1 MLIKKKHLL
10 IKGISRDRIRIIQK
24 GGFYMG
30 EKTRVF
36 IGKSFITAMGIICLT
51 KPIKA
56 LAGPPPDLPNYTP
69 SATYYEFDYDSF
81 NVDDC
86 FHLIYRDGVVFPAVN
101 IENLLFAVDPETYE
115 VEKYLIQKKAV
126 TILNGYYN
134 GNNPSPY
141 RFVADTYTYYILY
154 DSKTKEKL
162 CSGREE
168 MGDNLYEQ
176 LKKEKICISSNNIG
190 NYFEEYEGRK
200 DLTFQEVEKVE
211 RSLPKIV
218 AAMDD
223 YDNNQFTLK

>member
-1 MLIKKKHLL
+1 
-10 IKGISRDRIRIIQK
+10 
-24 GGFYMG
+24 MG

-36 IGKSFITAMGIICLT
+36 IGKSFITAMGIICLS

-56 LAGPPPDLPNYTP
+56 LAGPGLPNYTP
-69 SATYYEFDYDSF
+69 LATYYEFDYDSF

-115 VEKYLIQKKAV
+115 VEKYLIQKKDV

-154 DSKTKEKL
+154 DSKTKEEL

-211 RSLPKIV
+211 RCLPKIV

-223 YDNNQFTLK
+223 YDNNQFTLKWFKWKNTFL

>member
-1 MLIKKKHLL
+1 
-10 IKGISRDRIRIIQK
+10 
-24 GGFYMG
+24 MG

-56 LAGPPPDLPNYTP
+56 LAGPPLGLPNYTP

-101 IENLLFAVDPETYE
+101 IENLLFTIDPKTYE
-115 VEKYLIQKKAV
+115 VETYLIQRKEV
-126 TILNGYYN
+126 TVLNGYYN
-134 GNNPSPY
+134 GKNPSPY

-154 DSKTKEKL
+154 DSKTKEEL

-168 MGDNLYEQ
+168 MEDNLYEQ
-176 LKKEKICISSNNIG
+176 LKREKICISSNNIG
-190 NYFEEYEGRK
+190 YYFEEYEGRK
-200 DLTFQEVEKVE
+200 DLTFQEVEKLE
-211 RSLPKIV
+211 SSLPEIV
-218 AAMDD
+218 AAMED
-223 YDNNQFTLK
+223 YQKNNNQLTLK

>member
-1 MLIKKKHLL
+1 
-10 IKGISRDRIRIIQK
+10 
-24 GGFYMG
+24 MG

-36 IGKSFITAMGIICLT
+36 IGKSFITVVGIICLS

-56 LAGPPPDLPNYTP
+56 LAGPGLPNYTP

-115 VEKYLIQKKAV
+115 VEKYLIQKKSV

-154 DSKTKEKL
+154 DSKTKEEL

-190 NYFEEYEGRK
+190 NYFEEYDGRK

-211 RSLPKIV
+211 RSLPEIV

-223 YDNNQFTLK
+223 YDNNQFTLKWFKWKKLFIKS